1 MQTYTLDRS
10 GASPLYEQLYRALK
24 ADILSGALPGGSRLP
39 SGRALAEHLGLSRV
53 TVETAYAQLLAEG
66 YLTSRPRAGYFVEQL
81 TPQELPPRVSEP
93 EAQPPEPETAQSR
106 SAQLFPFSVWAR
118 LMRGVL
124 LDRRQELL
132 RPAPDAGLPALRQ
145 AVAAEL
151 YRQRGVHVSPEQV
164 YIGAG
169 AEYFYNLLIQFF
181 GHGRV
186 YALENPGH
194 RKIARVYQANQV
206 AVRPIGM
213 DADGVIPELLEQS
226 GAEVLHISPS
236 HHYPTGTVTPITRR
250 QALMRWL
257 TAQPGRY
264 LIEDDYDSEFR
275 FSGLPI
281 PTIQSMDRSGRVIY
295 MNTFSRTISPSLRIS
310 YMILPRTLLP
320 QWQAAMGFYSC
331 TVPSFEQMTLTR
343 FLAEGYFE
351 KHLSRMKKHY
361 RAVRAQLF
369 SVLHTPQAV
378 RQCAVHDTDAGLHLV
393 LELKNAPAPEAL
405 RALLRQ
411 SGLPDALLSDF
422 FLDAPSPQAQK
433 SIVLGYA
440 DAEPAQLEAALTALF
455 TRLEAREAP
464 VCAKA
469 ARRPAGR

>member
-81 TPQELPPRVSEP
+81 TPQELPPRVSDP

-393 LELKNAPAPEAL
+393 LELKNAPEPEAL

-464 VCAKA
+464 V
-469 ARRPAGR
+469 

>member
-93 EAQPPEPETAQSR
+93 AAQPPEPETAQSR

-393 LELKNAPAPEAL
+393 LELKNAPEPEAL

-464 VCAKA
+464 V
-469 ARRPAGR
+469 

>member
-393 LELKNAPAPEAL
+393 LELKNAPEPEAL

-440 DAEPAQLEAALTALF
+440 DTEPAQLEAALTALF

-464 VCAKA
+464 V
-469 ARRPAGR
+469 

>member
-1 MQTYTLDRS
+1 MQTYSLDRS

-194 RKIARVYQANQV
+194 QKIARVYQANQV

-213 DADGVIPELLEQS
+213 DADGVIPELLAQS

-393 LELKNAPAPEAL
+393 LELKNAPEPEAL

-464 VCAKA
+464 V
-469 ARRPAGR
+469 

>member
-132 RPAPDAGLPALRQ
+132 RPAPNAGLPALRQ

-393 LELKNAPAPEAL
+393 LELKNAPEPEAL

-464 VCAKA
+464 V
-469 ARRPAGR
+469 

>member
-393 LELKNAPAPEAL
+393 LELKNAPEPEAL

-440 DAEPAQLEAALTALF
+440 DAESAQLEAALTALF

-464 VCAKA
+464 V
-469 ARRPAGR
+469 

>member
-24 ADILSGALPGGSRLP
+24 ADILSGVLPGGSRLP

-295 MNTFSRTISPSLRIS
+295 LNTFSRTISPSLRIS

-393 LELKNAPAPEAL
+393 LELKNAPEPEAL

-455 TRLEAREAP
+455 TQLEAWDAP
-464 VCAKA
+464 V
-469 ARRPAGR
+469 

>member
-361 RAVRAQLF
+361 RSVRAQLF

-393 LELKNAPAPEAL
+393 LELKNAPEPEAL

-464 VCAKA
+464 V
-469 ARRPAGR
+469 

>member
-24 ADILSGALPGGSRLP
+24 ADILSGVLPGGSRLP

-393 LELKNAPAPEAL
+393 LELKNAPEPEAL

-455 TRLEAREAP
+455 TPLEAWEAP
-464 VCAKA
+464 V
-469 ARRPAGR
+469 

>member
-10 GASPLYEQLYRALK
+10 GTSPLYEQLYRALK

-393 LELKNAPAPEAL
+393 LELKNAPEPEAL

-422 FLDAPSPQAQK
+422 YLDAPSPQAQK

-464 VCAKA
+464 V
-469 ARRPAGR
+469 

>member
-257 TAQPGRY
+257 SAQPGRY

-393 LELKNAPAPEAL
+393 LELKNAPEPEAL

-464 VCAKA
+464 V
-469 ARRPAGR
+469 

>member
-393 LELKNAPAPEAL
+393 LELKNAPEPEAL

-411 SGLPDALLSDF
+411 SGLPAALLSDF

-440 DAEPAQLEAALTALF
+440 DAVPAQLEAALTALF

-464 VCAKA
+464 V
-469 ARRPAGR
+469 

>member
-206 AVRPIGM
+206 VVRPIGM

-393 LELKNAPAPEAL
+393 LELKNAPEPEAL

-464 VCAKA
+464 V
-469 ARRPAGR
+469 

>member
-93 EAQPPEPETAQSR
+93 EAQPTEPETAQSR

-206 AVRPIGM
+206 AVRPISM

-393 LELKNAPAPEAL
+393 LELKNAPEPEAL

-464 VCAKA
+464 V
-469 ARRPAGR
+469 

>member
-393 LELKNAPAPEAL
+393 LELKNAPVPEAL

-464 VCAKA
+464 V
-469 ARRPAGR
+469 

>member
-369 SVLHTPQAV
+369 SVLHTPQAA

-393 LELKNAPAPEAL
+393 LELKNAPEPEAL

-422 FLDAPSPQAQK
+422 YLDAPSPQAQK

-464 VCAKA
+464 V
-469 ARRPAGR
+469 

>member
-24 ADILSGALPGGSRLP
+24 ADILSGALSGGSRLP

-393 LELKNAPAPEAL
+393 LELKNAPEPEAL

-469 ARRPAGR
+469 ARHPAGR

>member
-393 LELKNAPAPEAL
+393 LELKNAPDPEAL

-422 FLDAPSPQAQK
+422 SLDAPSPQAQK

-464 VCAKA
+464 V
-469 ARRPAGR
+469 

>member
-66 YLTSRPRAGYFVEQL
+66 YLTSRPRAGYFVERL

-393 LELKNAPAPEAL
+393 LELKNAPEPEAL

-464 VCAKA
+464 V
-469 ARRPAGR
+469 

>member
-151 YRQRGVHVSPEQV
+151 YRQRGVHVSPEQI

-393 LELKNAPAPEAL
+393 LELKNAPEPEAL

-464 VCAKA
+464 V
-469 ARRPAGR
+469 

>member
-275 FSGLPI
+275 FSSLPI
-281 PTIQSMDRSGRVIY
+281 PTIQSMDRRGRVIY

-369 SVLHTPQAV
+369 SVLHTPQAA

-393 LELKNAPAPEAL
+393 LELKNAPEPEAL

-422 FLDAPSPQAQK
+422 YLDAPSPQAQK

-464 VCAKA
+464 V
-469 ARRPAGR
+469 

>member
-10 GASPLYEQLYRALK
+10 GASPLYEQLDRALK
-24 ADILSGALPGGSRLP
+24 ADILSGARPGGSRLP

-393 LELKNAPAPEAL
+393 LELKNAPEPEAL

-455 TRLEAREAP
+455 TQLEAREAP
-464 VCAKA
+464 V
-469 ARRPAGR
+469 

>member
-124 LDRRQELL
+124 L
-132 RPAPDAGLPALRQ
+132 ALRQ
-145 AVAAEL
+145 ADAAEL

-393 LELKNAPAPEAL
+393 LELKNAPEPEAL

-464 VCAKA
+464 V
-469 ARRPAGR
+469 

>member
-164 YIGAG
+164 YIAAG

-194 RKIARVYQANQV
+194 QKIARVYQANQV

-393 LELKNAPAPEAL
+393 LELKNAPEPEAL

-464 VCAKA
+464 V
-469 ARRPAGR
+469 

>member
-81 TPQELPPRVSEP
+81 TPQELPPRTPEP

-132 RPAPDAGLPALRQ
+132 RPAPDAGLSALRQ

-393 LELKNAPAPEAL
+393 LELKNAPEPEAL

-464 VCAKA
+464 V
-469 ARRPAGR
+469 

>member
-181 GHGRV
+181 GHRRV

-393 LELKNAPAPEAL
+393 LELKNAPEPEAL

-464 VCAKA
+464 V
-469 ARRPAGR
+469 

>member
-24 ADILSGALPGGSRLP
+24 ADILSGVLPGGSRLP

-393 LELKNAPAPEAL
+393 LELKNAPEPEAL

>member
-24 ADILSGALPGGSRLP
+24 ADILSGALPGESRLP

-393 LELKNAPAPEAL
+393 LELKNAPEPEAL

-464 VCAKA
+464 V
-469 ARRPAGR
+469 

>member
-320 QWQAAMGFYSC
+320 QWQTAMGFYSC

-393 LELKNAPAPEAL
+393 LELKNAPEPEAL

-464 VCAKA
+464 V
-469 ARRPAGR
+469 

>member
-181 GHGRV
+181 GHRRV

-361 RAVRAQLF
+361 RAVRA
-369 SVLHTPQAV
+369 AV
-378 RQCAVHDTDAGLHLV
+378 RRPRHGRRAAPRSGAEKRPGAGGAAGASAAVRPARRAALGFLPRRAVAAGAEKHRPRLRRRGACAAGSGADGAVHPAGGAGSAGMSESGPSSGGPLTFW
-393 LELKNAPAPEAL
+393 L
-405 RALLRQ
+405 R
-411 SGLPDALLSDF
+411 
-422 FLDAPSPQAQK
+422 PSPQ
-433 SIVLGYA
+433 
-440 DAEPAQLEAALTALF
+440 
-455 TRLEAREAP
+455 
-464 VCAKA
+464 
-469 ARRPAGR
+469 RRR

>member
-181 GHGRV
+181 GHGRA

-194 RKIARVYQANQV
+194 RKIARVYQSNQV

-393 LELKNAPAPEAL
+393 LELKNAPEPEAL

-464 VCAKA
+464 V
-469 ARRPAGR
+469 

>member
-24 ADILSGALPGGSRLP
+24 ADILLGALPGGSRLP

-281 PTIQSMDRSGRVIY
+281 PTIQSMDRSGREIY

-393 LELKNAPAPEAL
+393 LELKNAPEPEAL

-464 VCAKA
+464 V
-469 ARRPAGR
+469 

>member
-93 EAQPPEPETAQSR
+93 EAQPPEPEPAQSR

-181 GHGRV
+181 GHGRA

-194 RKIARVYQANQV
+194 RKIARVYQSNQV

-257 TAQPGRY
+257 TAQPWRY

-393 LELKNAPAPEAL
+393 LELKNAPEPEAL

-464 VCAKA
+464 V
-469 ARRPAGR
+469 

>member
-93 EAQPPEPETAQSR
+93 KAQPPEPETAQSR

-393 LELKNAPAPEAL
+393 LELKNAPEPEAL

-464 VCAKA
+464 V
-469 ARRPAGR
+469 

>member
-181 GHGRV
+181 GQGRV

-378 RQCAVHDTDAGLHLV
+378 RLCAVHDTDAGLHLV
-393 LELKNAPAPEAL
+393 LELKNAPEPEAL

-464 VCAKA
+464 V
-469 ARRPAGR
+469 